1 MNVLVVGA
9 NGNTGKQI
17 VNLLLENE
25 HEVRAM
31 VRAPEQADE
40 FSKMGAIPVIADLEQ
55 DVNFAVEGCDAVIFA
70 AGSGSGTGE
79 DKTLSVDRDGA
90 IKLIKA
96 CEQNAVNRFIMLS
109 SIGADSPDQ
118 GPSKL
123 QTYLK
128 AKSEADE
135 KLKKS
140 NLNYTIIRPGRL
152 SNDEMTGKILVD
164 KRLEN
169 KEGEISRADV
179 ASTIV
184 ASLLNENTYRKTFEV
199 LAGDQPINVA
209 LATLDIRN

>member
-17 VNLLLENE
+17 VNLLLEND
-25 HEVRAM
+25 HYVRAM
-31 VRAPEQADE
+31 VRASEQAE
-40 FSKMGAIPVIADLEQ
+40 ELTKMGAKPVIADLEN

-70 AGSGSGTGE
+70 AGSGPDTGE
-79 DKTLSVDRDGA
+79 DKTLGVDRDGA

-96 CEQNAVNRFIMLS
+96 CEQNAVNRFVMLS
-109 SIGADSPDQ
+109 SIGADNPDQ

-128 AKSEADE
+128 AKAEADE

-152 SNDEMTGKILVD
+152 SDNNMTGKIVAD
-164 KRLEN
+164 KKLQ
-169 KEGEISRADV
+169 KKDGEISRADV

-184 ASLLNENTYRKTFEV
+184 ASLLNENTYRKTFEI
-199 LAGDQPINVA
+199 LSGDQPINVA
-209 LATLDIRN
+209 LSTLDIRN